1 MVLIRGYT
9 LHMVAPTDAF
19 ISVSSATRLG
29 GKELQKLVNTFH
41 THKFVV
47 LSLEDTQT
55 PKEELLALA
64 RIFGNVLPHDRADK
78 DGVAP
83 ITPMEGFADYL
94 GTTSQPHLPHS
105 DGTFNAEAPFTAILY
120 CERQAKEGGMSH
132 VISGRAA
139 HEYLSSIDPEGL
151 AELYAPDAMTVT
163 RAEKSAT
170 RPVFSKHEDLT
181 RIAFRYDTVAKVEVR
196 PEARRAFELLRG
208 FVRDPGN
215 IFEFRLEPNQLFIV
229 DNTAVLHG
237 RTEFASSEP
246 RLLYR
251 VNTDGSSPHALRYGF
266 TL

>member
-1 MVLIRGYT
+1 
-9 LHMVAPTDAF
+9 MVAPTDAF
-19 ISVSSATRLG
+19 ISVPSATQLTG
-29 GKELQKLVNTFH
+29 NNLEKLIDTFH

-47 LSLEDTQT
+47 LSLEESRT

-64 RIFGNVLPHDRADK
+64 KVFGNVLPHDRADK

-105 DGTFNAEAPFTAILY
+105 DGTFNTEAPFTAILY

-139 HEYLSSIDPEGL
+139 HEYLASIDPEGL
-151 AELYAPDAMTVT
+151 SELYAPDAMTVT
-163 RAEKSAT
+163 RAGKSAT
-170 RPVFSKHEDLT
+170 RAVFSKHGPLT

-196 PEARRAFELLRG
+196 KEARRAFELLRG

-215 IFEFRLEPNQLFIV
+215 IFEFRLEPKQLFIV

-251 VNTDGSSPHALRYGF
+251 VNTGGASPYALRYGF
-266 TL
+266 AL